1 MGKKGKVK
9 SGGSENVAVL
19 PQVLNEVEELK
30 NKGNLLFAGKEYQK
44 ALEVY
49 EKAIKLLPEGASEK
63 TDLFSNRGACYMQMK
78 RYKEAVKECSAALG
92 TNPGN
97 TKALQRRSRALE
109 QQGLYKQA
117 LTDIQQVNK
126 GEDASESSQ
135 ESERRLKEVLAG
147 RRPGGMLNGTAGG
160 KRVPPVLY
168 FSAKC
173 TLDNETR
180 LVHLSHTTSYAEM
193 LELVKAKFPAEG
205 PLILRHVDKEGD
217 LITITEQ
224 ADISNAIAEVLAAYE
239 KQVSGSGP
247 RLPPQLPPIRIDLV
261 RAGSEAEVP
270 QPPEEEVRERQQQLM
285 TRKALSEA
293 RAARARAESKKEGE
307 EAVYEIDDW
316 LVDFANLFREN
327 LGIDPERH
335 VDMHN
340 LGVEKC
346 QKALEAAI
354 HCDQALPIFNE
365 AAEKF
370 KEVTCVGLLNWG
382 NVYLCVGHKFA
393 GEAAMK
399 GQDAEEVEPKILELF
414 DKAED
419 RYQQA
424 MGFKDDFYDGIL
436 ALAQLEF
443 ERAKVKIGLLIEPPL
458 DSTSSD
464 KDKEGEASKTAESG
478 GQDAAAAAMNE
489 AMKKALSRINKEK
502 VPKVQSMV
510 DKSWELYKKGVELGE
525 TLDKQREAEKEKRE
539 QQSLGVS
546 KTPPPNPPPQTEKKE
561 AQDEPGL
568 HTHALVMW
576 GNVMFEES
584 QILAVTDGD
593 WKGMLDEAI
602 SKFKEAG
609 CAEKDITQALRTHI
623 KADELDLPPV
633 ESPKEVVDEKPV
645 EAPPVK
651 EVVKGIPPLEPKAK
665 KAAV

>member
-1 MGKKGKVK
+1 MGKKGKGK
-9 SGGSENVAVL
+9 TASGDVVVDDNILQEASD
-19 PQVLNEVEELK
+19 LK
-30 NKGNLLFAGKEYQK
+30 AKGNKCFGEKEYQK
-44 ALEVY
+44 ALETY
-49 EKAIKLLPEGASEK
+49 DKAIKLLPDGSVERADIYCNK
-63 TDLFSNRGACYMQMK
+63 GACYMQMK
-78 RYKEAVKECSAALG
+78 RFKEAVRECTSALQA
-92 TNPGN
+92 NPGN
-97 TKALQRRSRALE
+97 GKALQRRSRALE

-117 LTDIQQVNK
+117 LQDIQQFNR
-126 GEDASESSQ
+126 GDESTETTQ
-135 ESERRLKEVLAG
+135 ELEKRLKDVLAG
-147 RRPGGMLNGTAGG
+147 RRPGAVNGGQPARAAQPR
-160 KRVPPVLY
+160 RVPPVLY

-173 TLDNETR
+173 TLDSETR
-180 LVHLSHTTSYAEM
+180 VIHLSHNTSYAE
-193 LELVKAKFPAEG
+193 LLDVLKAKFPTSG
-205 PLILRHVDKEGD
+205 PFVAKYLDKEGD
-217 LITITEQ
+217 LVTITEQ
-224 ADISNAIAEVLAAYE
+224 SDISNAIAEVLAAYE
-239 KQVSGSGP
+239 KQVSSSHGP
-247 RLPPQLPPIRIDLV
+247 RLPSQLPPIRITLTRVD
-261 RAGSEAEVP
+261 SEADVP
-270 QPPEEEVRERQQQLM
+270 QPVEEEIRERQQQIA
-285 TRKALSEA
+285 TKRALAERRAQLA
-293 RAARARAESKKEGE
+293 RESKKEGE

-354 HCDQALPIFNE
+354 HCDKALPIFDE

-382 NVYLCVGHKFA
+382 NVYLCVGHKLA

-399 GQDAEEVEPKILELF
+399 GQKAEEVEGKVLELF

-419 RYQQA
+419 RYKQA
-424 MGFKDDFYDGIL
+424 MGYKDDFYDGIL

-458 DSTSSD
+458 DSASD
-464 KDKEGEASKTAESG
+464 KEKEPSKEASASG
-478 GQDAAAAAMNE
+478 QQGQDAAAAAMNE
-489 AMKKALSRINKEK
+489 AMKKALARIDKDK
-502 VPKVQSMV
+502 VSVVQPMV

-525 TLDKQREAEKEKRE
+525 SLDKQREAEKEKRE
-539 QQSLGVS
+539 QQNQTVS
-546 KTPPPNPPPQTEKKE
+546 KTPPANPPPAAEQKD

-576 GNVMFEES
+576 GNVMFEQS

-593 WKGMLDEAI
+593 WKAMLDEAV

-623 KADELDLPPV
+623 KVDDLDLPPV
-633 ESPKEVVDEKPV
+633 EKPEEKPA
-645 EAPPVK
+645 EKETPPPPVK
-651 EVVKGIPPLEPKAK
+651 GLPPLESKAK